1 MVIGKDYHQN
11 IIHMTHSIHS
21 FHIPVMGT
29 GHSVDTPIRVAPF
42 GITSVISLVDDLLLE
57 KIRKYYAEKYGLPYQ
72 KIARNDED
80 GRAKRISAYLNVVHE
95 IVQKKMEDIRQ
106 QPFFENNNKQ
116 KYFELLPED
125 SMLKQKYNQL
135 LKMKAGNERNDLAK
149 DLTLSM
155 KPGSIDVNI
164 MVNLDRIHFNNNGEP
179 LGDEFTDAKAGLRG
193 YANSCLQSSIIFSA
207 GINRGLYSYISKFR
221 DFYRD
226 KMGRIKKR
234 IILKVSDFRSALIQ
248 GKFLAKKGLEVY
260 EFRIESGLN
269 CGGHAFASNGILL
282 PTLLKE
288 FNEKRK
294 SLIAEFKPLIQK
306 YYKKMGWEFPES
318 EINIHPHITVQGG
331 IGNHGEVC
339 RLRKDFGMDSTG
351 WASPFLLVPEVTCVD
366 DSTRELLR
374 QARAENL
381 YLSDVSPLNVPFNNV
396 YGTGSELWTKKRLAE
411 GRPGSPCPKQIL
423 ISNTE
428 FTQKPICLASR
439 KYQAAKLKEIEKMD
453 VSTDEKER
461 LREKVVVKNC
471 ICDHLGNGALIALG
485 IADEKNSPQSICPG
499 PNIEWFDK
507 FYTLKE
513 MVDHIYGRGPSLVSS
528 TRPHMFAKEIEMY
541 MDDFEKQVLSSSYTK
556 KEVIAILEYK
566 KNLEDGLDFCTKIA
580 KKIPYTGENLKSI
593 SICVKE
599 QRSRLNRL
607 NSQFEKNIRMA
618 S

>member
-1 MVIGKDYHQN
+1 
-11 IIHMTHSIHS
+11 MTDSIHS

-29 GHSVDTPIRVAPF
+29 GHSADTPIRVGPF
-42 GITSVISLVDDLLLE
+42 GISSVISLVDDLLLE
-57 KIRKYYAEKYGLPYQ
+57 KLRKYYAEKYDIQYR
-72 KIARNDED
+72 KIATNDED

-95 IVQKKMEDIRQ
+95 IVQKKMEEIRQ
-106 QPFFENNNKQ
+106 QPFFENNNKK
-116 KYFELLPED
+116 KYFELLPDE
-125 SMLKQKYNQL
+125 STLKQKYNKM
-135 LKMKAGNERNDLAK
+135 LKMDAGDERNNLEK

-164 MVNLDRIHFNNNGEP
+164 MVNLDRVRFNKNGDP
-179 LGDEFTDAKAGLRG
+179 LGEEFTDAKAGLRG

-207 GINRGLYSYISKFR
+207 GINRSLYSYISKFR

-269 CGGHAFASNGILL
+269 CGGHSFASNGILL
-282 PTLLKE
+282 PKLLKE
-288 FNEKRK
+288 FKEKRK
-294 SLIAEFKPLIQK
+294 SLVAEFKPLIQK
-306 YYKKMGWEFPES
+306 YYKKKGWEYPES
-318 EINIHPHITVQGG
+318 AMNIHPLITVQGG

-339 RLRKDFGMDSTG
+339 RLTKDFGMDLTG

-374 QARAENL
+374 EARGEDL
-381 YLSDVSPLNVPFNNV
+381 YLSDVSPLSIPFNNV
-396 YGTGSELWTKKRLAE
+396 RGTGSELWTKKRVKE
-411 GRPGSPCPKQIL
+411 GRPGSPCPKKFL
-423 ISNTE
+423 VTNTE
-428 FTQKPICLASR
+428 FTKKPICLASR
-439 KYQAAKLKEIEKMD
+439 QYQAAKLKEIENMKAP
-453 VSTDEKER
+453 TGEKEK

-485 IADEKNSPQSICPG
+485 IADEKNAPQSICPG

-528 TRPHMFAKEIEMY
+528 KRPHMFAKEIEMY
-541 MDDFEKQVLSSSYTK
+541 IDDFEKKVLNSSQTE
-556 KEVIAILEYK
+556 KEILTLIEYK
-566 KNLEDGLDFCTKIA
+566 KNLEEGLDFCFEIA
-580 KKIPYTGENLKSI
+580 KKLPYPGENLKSI

-599 QRSRLNRL
+599 QRSRLNRI
-607 NSQFEKNIRMA
+607 NSVFEERNCLA

>member
-1 MVIGKDYHQN
+1 MID
-11 IIHMTHSIHS
+11 SIHS

-29 GHSVDTPIRVAPF
+29 GHSADTPIRVGPF
-42 GITSVISLVDDLLLE
+42 GISSVISLVDDLLLE
-57 KIRKYYAEKYGLPYQ
+57 KLRKYYAEKYDLQYR
-72 KIARNDED
+72 KIATNDED

-95 IVQKKMEDIRQ
+95 IVRKKMEEIRQ
-106 QPFFENNNKQ
+106 QPFFENNNKK
-116 KYFELLPED
+116 KYFELLPEE
-125 SMLKQKYNQL
+125 STLKQKYNKL
-135 LKMKAGNERNDLAK
+135 LKMETGDERNNLEK
-149 DLTLSM
+149 DLTLRM

-164 MVNLDRIHFNNNGEP
+164 MVNLDRVRFNKNGDP
-179 LGDEFTDAKAGLRG
+179 LGEEFTDAKAGLRG

-207 GINRGLYSYISKFR
+207 GINRSLYSYISKFR

-226 KMGRIKKR
+226 KMGWIKKR

-282 PTLLKE
+282 PKLLKE
-288 FNEKRK
+288 FKEKRK
-294 SLIAEFKPLIQK
+294 SLVAEFKPLIQK
-306 YYKKMGWEFPES
+306 YYKKMGWEYPES
-318 EINIHPHITVQGG
+318 AINIHPLITVQGG

-339 RLRKDFGMDSTG
+339 RLTKDFGMDLTG

-374 QARAENL
+374 EARGEDL
-381 YLSDVSPLNVPFNNV
+381 YLSDVSPLSIPFNNV
-396 YGTGSELWTKKRLAE
+396 RGTGSELWTKERVKE
-411 GRPGSPCPKQIL
+411 GRPGSPCPKKFL
-423 ISNTE
+423 VTNTE
-428 FTQKPICLASR
+428 FTKKPICLASR
-439 KYQAAKLKEIEKMD
+439 QYQAAKLKEIENMEI
-453 VSTDEKER
+453 STDEEER

-485 IADEKNSPQSICPG
+485 IADEKNAPQSICPG

-528 TRPHMFAKEIEMY
+528 KRPHMFAKEIEMY
-541 MDDFEKQVLSSSYTK
+541 IDDFEKKVLNSSQTE
-556 KEVIAILEYK
+556 KEILTLIEYK
-566 KNLEDGLDFCTKIA
+566 KNLEEGLDFCFEIA
-580 KKIPYTGENLKSI
+580 KKLPYPGENLKSI
-593 SICVKE
+593 STCVKE
-599 QRSRLNRL
+599 QRSRLNRI
-607 NSQFEKNIRMA
+607 NSVFEERNCLA

>member
-1 MVIGKDYHQN
+1 MADI
-11 IIHMTHSIHS
+11 IHS

-29 GHSVDTPIRVAPF
+29 GHSADTPIRVAPF
-42 GITSVISLVDDLLLE
+42 GISSVISLVDDLLLE
-57 KIRKYYAEKYGLPYQ
+57 KIREYYAEKYGLQYH
-72 KIARNDED
+72 KIAPNEED

-95 IVQKKMEDIRQ
+95 IVQKKMEEIRQ
-106 QPFFENNNKQ
+106 QPFFESNNKQ

-125 SMLKQKYNQL
+125 SLLKQKYNAL
-135 LKMKAGNERNDLAK
+135 LNMKAGDERNDLEK

-164 MVNLDRIHFNNNGEP
+164 MVNLDRIRFDKNDEP
-179 LGDEFTDAKAGLRG
+179 LDEEFTDAKAGLRG
-193 YANSCLQSSIIFSA
+193 FANSCLQSSIIFSA
-207 GINRGLYSYISKFR
+207 GINRSLYSYMSKFR

-226 KMGRIKKR
+226 KMGQIKKR

-269 CGGHAFASNGILL
+269 CGGHTFASNGILL

-288 FNEKRK
+288 FKEKRK
-294 SLIAEFKPLIQK
+294 SLVAEFKPLIQK
-306 YYKKMGWEFPES
+306 YYQKMGWEYPES
-318 EINIHPHITVQGG
+318 AMNIHPFITVQGG

-381 YLSDVSPLNVPFNNV
+381 YLSDVSPLNIPFNNV
-396 YGTGSELWTKKRLAE
+396 RGTGSELWTQKKAME
-411 GRPGSPCPKQIL
+411 GRPGSPCRKKFL
-423 ISNTE
+423 VSNTE
-428 FTQKPICLASR
+428 FTKKPICLASR
-439 KYQAAKLKEIEKMD
+439 KFQAAKLKEIENMEI
-453 VSTDEKER
+453 STDQKRR

-485 IADEKNSPQSICPG
+485 ITDEKKAPQSICPG
-499 PNIEWFDK
+499 PNIEWFNE

-528 TRPHMFAKEIEMY
+528 ERPHMFAKEIEMY
-541 MDDFEKQVLSSSYTK
+541 IDDFEKRVLSSSHTK
-556 KEVIAILEYK
+556 KEIITMLEYK
-566 KNLEDGLDFCTKIA
+566 KNLEQGLEFCLEIA
-580 KKIPYTGENLKSI
+580 KKPPFPGENLHSI
-593 SICVKE
+593 STCVKE
-599 QRSRLNRL
+599 QKRRLNRL
-607 NSQFEKNIRMA
+607 NSRFEESVRLA

>member
-1 MVIGKDYHQN
+1 MADI
-11 IIHMTHSIHS
+11 IHS

-29 GHSVDTPIRVAPF
+29 GHSADTPIRVAPF
-42 GITSVISLVDDLLLE
+42 GISSVISLVDDLLLE
-57 KIRKYYAEKYGLPYQ
+57 KIRKYYAEIYGLQYH
-72 KIARNDED
+72 KIATNEED
-80 GRAKRISAYLNVVHE
+80 ARAKRISAYLNVVHE
-95 IVQKKMEDIRQ
+95 IVQKKMEEIRQ
-106 QPFFENNNKQ
+106 QPFFESNNKQ

-125 SMLKQKYNQL
+125 SLLKQKYNAL
-135 LKMKAGNERNDLAK
+135 LNMKAGDERNDLEK

-164 MVNLDRIHFNNNGEP
+164 MVNLDRIRFDKNDEP
-179 LGDEFTDAKAGLRG
+179 LDEEFTDAKAGLRG
-193 YANSCLQSSIIFSA
+193 FANSCLQSSIIFSA
-207 GINRGLYSYISKFR
+207 GINRSLYSYMSKFR

-226 KMGRIKKR
+226 KMGQIKKR

-269 CGGHAFASNGILL
+269 CGGHTFASNGILL

-288 FNEKRK
+288 FKEKRK
-294 SLIAEFKPLIQK
+294 SLVAEFKPLIQK
-306 YYKKMGWEFPES
+306 YYQKMEWEYPES
-318 EINIHPHITVQGG
+318 AMNIHPLITVQGG

-381 YLSDVSPLNVPFNNV
+381 YLSDVSPLNIPFNNV
-396 YGTGSELWTKKRLAE
+396 RGTGSELWTQKKAME
-411 GRPGSPCPKQIL
+411 GRPGSPCRKKFL
-423 ISNTE
+423 VSNTE
-428 FTQKPICLASR
+428 FTKKPICLASR
-439 KYQAAKLKEIEKMD
+439 KFQAAKLKEIENMEI
-453 VSTDEKER
+453 STDQKRR

-485 IADEKNSPQSICPG
+485 ITDEKKAPQSICPG
-499 PNIEWFDK
+499 PNIEWFNE

-528 TRPHMFAKEIEMY
+528 ERPHMFAKEIEMY
-541 MDDFEKQVLSSSYTK
+541 IDDFEKRVLSSSHTK
-556 KEVIAILEYK
+556 KEIITMLEYK
-566 KNLEDGLDFCTKIA
+566 KNLEQGLEFCLEIA
-580 KKIPYTGENLKSI
+580 KKPPFPGENLQSI
-593 SICVKE
+593 STCVQE
-599 QRSRLNRL
+599 QKRRLNRL
-607 NSQFEKNIRMA
+607 NSRFEESVRFA